1 MIFCNSSLFA
11 FQTACKFEEV
21 YDNGQSE
28 QGYMLLSDDK
38 LRYQYYDQQLFTIFF
53 KNNNF
58 YLVQNNQTDVFQKIK
73 DNTEAIEELM
83 NLASLYPNIKNN
95 YQSNDLNIS
104 IEKSQQ
110 HHFIKRLSIN
120 STNLNMSIYFFDCH
134 NQTPHYRFFNF
145 SPYFSYDY

>member
-1 MIFCNSSLFA
+1 MFVCNSSLFA
-11 FQTACKFEEV
+11 FQTTCKFEEV

-28 QGYMLLSDDK
+28 QGYMLLNDDK

-58 YLVQNNQTDVFQKIK
+58 YLVQNDQTDVFQKIQE
-73 DNTEAIEELM
+73 NTKVIEELM
-83 NLASLYPNIKNN
+83 NLAALYPNIKDS

-104 IEKSQQ
+104 IEKSKQ

-120 STNLNMSIYFFDCH
+120 STNLNMSIYFFDCQ

-145 SPYFSYDY
+145 SPYFSYEY